1 MCFFGVYS
9 LLLKTVT
16 VLNVGVEGG
25 GETNLWSVDRL
36 VCQYL
41 TVKLCKTT

>member
-16 VLNVGVEGG
+16 VLCVGVEGG
-25 GETNLWSVDRL
+25 GETILWNVDRL
-36 VCQYL
+36 VCEYL
-41 TVKLCKTT
+41 TVMLSKTT